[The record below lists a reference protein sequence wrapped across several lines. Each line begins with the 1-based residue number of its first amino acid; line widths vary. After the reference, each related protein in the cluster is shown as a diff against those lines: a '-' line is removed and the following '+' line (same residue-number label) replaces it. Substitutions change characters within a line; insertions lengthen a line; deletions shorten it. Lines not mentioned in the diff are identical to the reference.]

1 MHKSEL
7 FALNEWL
14 FQYPKNA
21 SFDDIL
27 YLLLDEEDDS
37 IIPWDIGKLIS
48 RTELANAIANTQTH
62 FFTVTREQ

>member
-1 MHKSEL
+1 MDKSEL
-7 FALNEWL
+7 FAINEWL

-27 YLLLDEEDDS
+27 YLLLDEEDES

-62 FFTVTREQ
+62 FFTVMNQK